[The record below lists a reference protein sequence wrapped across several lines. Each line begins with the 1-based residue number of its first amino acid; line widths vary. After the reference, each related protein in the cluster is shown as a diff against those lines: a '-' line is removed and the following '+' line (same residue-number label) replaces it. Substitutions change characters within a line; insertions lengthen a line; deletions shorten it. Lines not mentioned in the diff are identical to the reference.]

1 MKTNSQSTFDITKS
15 LFSILGY
22 DRPEISLSGIHVL
35 LLTDVFFRMMPLSY
49 RLRINYKQLRYGALL
64 HDIGKIGIPKEIINK
79 PGKLQKE
86 EMELVKNHAKIS
98 AEILG
103 NMPGLEPLGD
113 WIQYHHERYDGKGYY
128 HLKGKKIPLEAQL
141 ISITDTYSA
150 VVMESSY
157 KPSRTHADAVSVLKL
172 ASGTQFHPDLIRIF
186 CQIPAVHLEN
196 ATEEAAKIMEEAG
209 KLLQSGFSTSV

>member
-1 MKTNSQSTFDITKS
+1 MKINTLLNFDITKS

-35 LLTDVFFRMMPLSY
+35 LLTDEFYRVLPFSY
-49 RLRINYKQLRYGALL
+49 RMRMNYQQLRYGALL
-64 HDIGKIGIPKEIINK
+64 HDIGKIGIPKEILNK
-79 PGKLQKE
+79 PGKLKKE
-86 EMELVKNHAKIS
+86 EMELVKNHAQIS

-103 NMPGLEPLGD
+103 NMPGLEPLAK

-128 HLKGKKIPLEAQL
+128 HLKGRKIPLEARL

-150 VVMESSY
+150 VIMESSY
-157 KPSRTHADAVSVLKL
+157 KPSRTHTDALSVLKL
-172 ASGTQFHPDLIRIF
+172 ASGTQFQPDLIRMF

-196 ATEEAAKIMEEAG
+196 ATEEAARIMEEAG
-209 KLLQSGFSTSV
+209 KMLRNCK